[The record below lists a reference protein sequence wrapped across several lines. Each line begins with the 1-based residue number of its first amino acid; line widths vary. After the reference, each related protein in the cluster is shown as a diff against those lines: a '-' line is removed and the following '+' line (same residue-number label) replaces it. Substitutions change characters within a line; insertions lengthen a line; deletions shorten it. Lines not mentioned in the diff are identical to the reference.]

1 MSLALAVGLP
11 KQKEEEGKQEES
23 PVLFSLRITSWDFAL
38 AGHSQSESI
47 SDLLKIHYRSFH
59 IQMADD
65 RQTYGHLDLSP
76 LEQLDKIQHQDTKC
90 NVFSQNENNHKR
102 VLVTVSKFSSNF
114 PSNKFTE
121 PALRFL

>member
-11 KQKEEEGKQEES
+11 KQREEEGKQES
-23 PVLFSLRITSWDFAL
+23 FVLFSLRIASWDFAL

-65 RQTYGHLDLSP
+65 RQTYGHLDPSP
-76 LEQLDKIQHQDTKC
+76 QST
-90 NVFSQNENNHKR
+90 
-102 VLVTVSKFSSNF
+102 
-114 PSNKFTE
+114 
-121 PALRFL
+121 

>member
-65 RQTYGHLDLSP
+65 RQDLWSFRSQSPVHLSNW
-76 LEQLDKIQHQDTKC
+76 TKSNIKTP
-90 NVFSQNENNHKR
+90 NVM
-102 VLVTVSKFSSNF
+102 SSARMRTTI
-114 PSNKFTE
+114 KGKW
-121 PALRFL
+121 